1 MCIRDRRYT
10 LFALG
15 APTDQR
21 AMILIGIALHG
32 ICYDFFFVTGQ
43 IYTDQKAAEPI
54 RAQAQGLLVMLT
66 LGVGMLIGAQIAG
79 KIEAGASPKEM
90 KPLQEQ
96 QTALQ
101 GQIDELD
108 KEADK
113 EKIEELQAQKKE
125 IRIAELNLVDWKT
138 IWGIPAIG
146 AAGILLFFLVTFHE
160 DDDSTTN
167 EAVAVTQEMPGPEL
181 PQETTDGIV
190 AEDSAAPDEEATS

>member
-1 MCIRDRRYT
+1 
-10 LFALG
+10 
-15 APTDQR
+15 
-21 AMILIGIALHG
+21 
-32 ICYDFFFVTGQ
+32 
-43 IYTDQKAAEPI
+43 
-54 RAQAQGLLVMLT
+54 
-66 LGVGMLIGAQIAG
+66 MLIGAQIAG
-79 KIEAGASPKEM
+79 KIEADASPKEM
-90 KPLQEQ
+90 KPLQDQ

-108 KEADK
+108 KDADK

-160 DDDSTTN
+160 DDDSTPT
-167 EAVAVTQEMPGPEL
+167 EAVAVTQEMPEPEL
-181 PQETTDGIV
+181 PQEATDGIV